1 MTSISD
7 AAVCG
12 TLDFIITIGIKEAR
26 DTSIRVRVTELV
38 GFAVSVFDTLYTTR
52 DTVTSKA
59 GRGYHITT
67 IVGEASGLI
76 IFADNT
82 DRTNSGIHVTN
93 RVACETA

>member
-12 TLDFIITIGIKEAR
+12 TLYFIIAIGINEAR
-26 DTSIRVRVTELV
+26 DTSVRFRVTELV
-38 GFAVSVFDTLYTTR
+38 GFAVSVFDTLYTAR

-67 IVGEASGLI
+67 IVGEAGDLI

-82 DRTNSGIHVTN
+82 GRTNSGVRVTN